1 MLLVYKGVAHP
12 WLCDVMGHMTTR
24 HYMAMFDDASYHLL
38 AEIFGW
44 SGASVAED
52 GLGWVDVRH
61 VIEYQAEVAAGDILE
76 VRGGLSKV
84 GNKSITVRYEMTNL
98 SKKELAATLESTSV
112 CFDTTARRAVALS
125 PKFRASADQHLISA
139 GED

>member
-1 MLLVYKGVAHP
+1 MFVVYKGVAHP

-38 AEIFGW
+38 AEIFDW
-44 SGASVAED
+44 SGVSVAD
-52 GLGWVDVRH
+52 DVLGWADVRH

-76 VRGGLSKV
+76 IRGGLSKV
-84 GNKSITVRYEMTNL
+84 GNKSITACYEMTNL

-112 CFDTTARRAVALS
+112 YFDTTARKAVVLP
-125 PKFRASADQHLISA
+125 PKFRARAGEHLIPS
-139 GED
+139 GTD